1 VIKADSCVT
10 PDCVLD
16 LRPVAVALLVR
27 YAQQNNVRFLREI
40 LRLLRIVDN
49 HLFYGSLVGIDLLG
63 NEQRSLFL
71 KAVHA
76 FRPFQISLYLL
87 VVGERIHLLEEHIQ
101 VAFNLLGCL
110 CPHVLSNLSG
120 HLTWVHFECLDNL
133 LEVATVPVEE
143 ALLEQKVLLDQVFFR
158 KVDVCHACE
167 VATVL
172 VVNLLLYELFESVG
186 IREEPEVLD
195 DLQLFAFG
203 LVTDAD
209 IAALEDL
216 RTKRALAQV
225 ALKLG
230 FTFAARVL
238 DYHVSDL
245 FHDLFLIFDAFL
257 FGVVD
262 VFELVEVH
270 RVHREVRHVQ
280 LVLRGLVRL
289 LVDAHCALFTF
300 TDQGVD
306 IPIIELVA
314 NLEDAISSIVDH
326 VNHFFLLEPLIF
338 WRHSALLDNQVV
350 EFQLHSLAF
359 NHFLLHRV
367 GCDQPEDLHYFLLAD
382 TMRTIHR
389 LQVNLWV
396 PV

>member
-1 VIKADSCVT
+1 M
-10 PDCVLD
+10 
-16 LRPVAVALLVR
+16 
-27 YAQQNNVRFLREI
+27 
-40 LRLLRIVDN
+40 
-49 HLFYGSLVGIDLLG
+49 
-63 NEQRSLFL
+63 
-71 KAVHA
+71 
-76 FRPFQISLYLL
+76 
-87 VVGERIHLLEEHIQ
+87 
-101 VAFNLLGCL
+101 
-110 CPHVLSNLSG
+110 
-120 HLTWVHFECLDNL
+120 
-133 LEVATVPVEE
+133 
-143 ALLEQKVLLDQVFFR
+143 
-158 KVDVCHACE
+158 
-167 VATVL
+167 
-172 VVNLLLYELFESVG
+172 
-186 IREEPEVLD
+186 
-195 DLQLFAFG
+195 
-203 LVTDAD
+203 
-209 IAALEDL
+209 
-216 RTKRALAQV
+216 
-225 ALKLG
+225 
-230 FTFAARVL
+230 
-238 DYHVSDL
+238 

-289 LVDAHCALFTF
+289 LVDAHRALFTF

-314 NLEDAISSIVDH
+314 NLKDAISSIVDH
-326 VNHFFLLEPLIF
+326 VNHLFLLEPLIF

-367 GCDQPEDLHYFLLAD
+367 GCDQPEDLHYLFLAD